1 MQHLQG
7 QLSSQQEQ
15 MQAAAGLQVELQT
28 TRQSLNAVLQ
38 AEAEKA
44 EELGTFR
51 ESNPASVSLLL
62 PHSRQLGAEAG
73 EAEELEL
80 LEQRHCR
87 VAPWSWA

>member
-15 MQAAAGLQVELQT
+15 MQAAEGLQVELHT

-51 ESNPASVSLLL
+51 EWTLC
-62 PHSRQLGAEAG
+62 RY
-73 EAEELEL
+73 
-80 LEQRHCR
+80 HCLCLCHD
-87 VAPWSWA
+87 SWGRS